1 MIVAL
6 GKKKKGK
13 IMVKPLFNFGLTDDA
28 KLIREEVFVKE
39 QGFAKE
45 FDENDSKAWHLVLY
59 LDGIPIS
66 TGRILEIDPETY
78 RIGRVAVRKNFRHMK
93 VGTYT
98 VKFLCNKALS
108 LGARKA
114 VLAAQVDKMAFY
126 RSLGFRPYP
135 DGEVFYEEGVPH
147 TMMYKILTRKRTGYK
162 PFY

>member
-6 GKKKKGK
+6 LRKQKGK
-13 IMVKPLFNFGLTDDA
+13 IMIKPLFHFGLADDA

-45 FDENDSKAWHLVLY
+45 FDENDAKSWHLVLY
-59 LDGIPIS
+59 LDGVPIS

-78 RIGRVAVRKNFRHMK
+78 QIGRVAVRERFRHMK

-114 VLAAQVDKMAFY
+114 ILAAQVDKMSFY
-126 RSLGFRPYP
+126 RSIGFRPYP
-135 DGEVFYEEGVPH
+135 NGEIFYDEGVPH
-147 TMMYKILTRKRTGYK
+147 IMMYKVLIRKKNGYK

>member
-1 MIVAL
+1 
-6 GKKKKGK
+6 
-13 IMVKPLFNFGLTDDA
+13 MVKPLFHFGLTDDA
-28 KLIREEVFVKE
+28 KLIRKEVFVKE

-45 FDENDSKAWHLVLY
+45 FDENDSKSWHLVLY
-59 LDGIPIS
+59 LDGTPIS

-78 RIGRVAVRKNFRHMK
+78 QVGRVAVRKDFRHMK

-114 VLAAQVDKMAFY
+114 ILAAQVDKMPFY
-126 RSLGFRPYP
+126 HALGFRPYP
-135 DGEVFYEEGVPH
+135 DGEVFYDEGVAH
-147 TMMYKILTRKRTGYK
+147 IMMYKVLIRRKNGYK

>member
-1 MIVAL
+1 
-6 GKKKKGK
+6 
-13 IMVKPLFNFGLTDDA
+13 MVKPLFHFGLIDDA
-28 KLIREEVFVKE
+28 KLIRKEVFVKE

-45 FDENDSKAWHLVLY
+45 FDENDSKSWHLVLY
-59 LDGIPIS
+59 LDGTPIS

-78 RIGRVAVRKNFRHMK
+78 QVGRVAVRKDFRHMK

-114 VLAAQVDKMAFY
+114 ILAAQVDKMPFY
-126 RSLGFRPYP
+126 HALGFRPYP
-135 DGEVFYEEGVPH
+135 DGEVFYDEGVAH
-147 TMMYKILTRKRTGYK
+147 IMMYKVLIRKKNGYK